1 MSSQSSP
8 DCEILP
14 AHSTEDSKIVTLEQ
28 QIAAQKEQNGDIQRL
43 SDGLE
48 DVYDNAKLLVHI
60 KSLTRELAEA
70 FIDTVYVYEENKIE
84 TVFLLDDVLKTM
96 KERIESND
104 GVLRG

>member
-1 MSSQSSP
+1 M
-8 DCEILP
+8 
-14 AHSTEDSKIVTLEQ
+14 
-28 QIAAQKEQNGDIQRL
+28 